1 MSPLRLALASSSLLL
16 ASCVAS
22 RPEVAPPQFL
32 RPVEV
37 TVTVE
42 PKVGTFEAPRAT
54 VVEEVRQVDLE
65 LALHV
70 VQPRVLEA
78 LKSQRGVRVFSA
90 TACPE
95 QDVERWLAEL
105 HAQGELQALK
115 SDDTLLQLAG
125 GRSGFVEHVK
135 HVAYIRAFEMQQ
147 NSDSAIADPQIDI
160 VDEGVCLRAS
170 GALAADG
177 AATDVDLELRLAVL
191 DRPLRERKVNLLTHG
206 AVPVTVQAP
215 TGWTWTLH
223 TAEPLAP
230 GEALLVTG
238 CMDTTNGPAFVAILR
253 ATHPAP
259 APQPIALAR
268 D

>member
-1 MSPLRLALASSSLLL
+1 MSPLRLALASSSLFL
-16 ASCVAS
+16 ASCVALA
-22 RPEVAPPQFL
+22 PEVAPPQFL
-32 RPVEV
+32 RPVEL
-37 TVTVE
+37 TVMVE
-42 PKVGTFEAPRAT
+42 PKVGMFEAPAAS
-54 VVEEVRQVDLE
+54 VVEEGRRVDLE
-65 LALHV
+65 LALHLV
-70 VQPRVLEA
+70 EPRVLEA

-95 QDVERWLAEL
+95 QDVERWLGEL
-105 HAQGELQALK
+105 HAQGELQSLK
-115 SDDTLLQLAG
+115 ADDTLLSLAG
-125 GRSGFVEHVK
+125 GRPGFVQHVK
-135 HVAYIRAFEMQQ
+135 HLAYIRAFEMRQ
-147 NSDSAIADPQIDI
+147 NSDSAIADPQIDV
-160 VDEGVCLRAS
+160 VDEGVSLRAS

-177 AATDVDLELRLAVL
+177 SATDVDLELCFAVL

-238 CMDTTNGPAFVAILR
+238 CMDTTNGPAFVAVLR
-253 ATHPAP
+253 STHPAA